1 MLIQSIISITIQQ
14 TSMASL
20 SFHLAQR
27 GRHGIDYS
35 DKVSQNKYF
44 LVIPYIQYKLILYL
58 STK

>member
-1 MLIQSIISITIQQ
+1 
-14 TSMASL
+14 MASL

-44 LVIPYIQYKLILYL
+44 LVIPYIQYKLALYL